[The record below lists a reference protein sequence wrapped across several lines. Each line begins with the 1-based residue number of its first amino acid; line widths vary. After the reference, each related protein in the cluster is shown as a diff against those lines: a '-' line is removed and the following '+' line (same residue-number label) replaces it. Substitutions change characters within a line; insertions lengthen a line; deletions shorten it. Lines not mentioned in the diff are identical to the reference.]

1 MYTEK
6 TTKKS
11 FIVEHQAVPKESYNS
26 GDIFVSEDNT
36 GFMLAVIGPHRAFL
50 VRMSDGN
57 RWTEAIKVEDV
68 DNITKE
74 EFKSLSPDLNLTKVR
89 EAEFKF
95 TV

>member
-11 FIVEHQAVPKESYNS
+11 FTVEHQAACKEFYSI
-26 GDIFVSEDNT
+26 GDIFVSAEN
-36 GFMLAVIGPHRAFL
+36 GNYMLVMITSSEVCL

-57 RWTEAIKVEDV
+57 RWTEVLKVNNPY
-68 DNITKE
+68 NITKE
-74 EFKSLSPDLNLTKVR
+74 EFKSLSPYLNLTKVR

>member
-6 TTKKS
+6 TTKKN
-11 FIVEHQAVPKESYNS
+11 FTVERQAVPKESYNR

-36 GFMLAVIGPHRAFL
+36 VFMLAVFSSHEVCL
-50 VRMSDGN
+50 VSMSDGN
-57 RWTEAIKVEDV
+57 RWTEVLKVKDA

>member
-6 TTKKS
+6 TTKKN
-11 FIVEHQAVPKESYNS
+11 FTVERQAVPKESYNR
-26 GDIFVSEDNT
+26 GDIFVSQDNT
-36 GFMLAVIGPHRAFL
+36 VFMLAVISSHRACL

-57 RWTEAIKVEDV
+57 RWTEAIQVEDV

>member
-6 TTKKS
+6 TTKKN
-11 FIVEHQAVPKESYNS
+11 FMVERQAVPKESYKI
-26 GDIFVSEDNT
+26 GDIFVGADNAS
-36 GFMLAVIGPHRAFL
+36 FMLVAVSPDKVYL
-50 VRMSDGN
+50 VCMSDGN
-57 RWTEAIKVEDV
+57 PWTEVLKVENV

-74 EFKSLSPDLNLTKVR
+74 EFKSLSPYLNLTKVR

>member
-6 TTKKS
+6 TTKKN
-11 FIVEHQAVPKESYNS
+11 FMVERQAVPKESYKS
-26 GDIFVSEDNT
+26 GDIFVSENNVS
-36 GFMLAVIGPHRAFL
+36 FMLAVISSHEVCL

-57 RWTEAIKVEDV
+57 RWTEVLKVNNPY
-68 DNITKE
+68 NITKE
-74 EFKSLSPDLNLTKVR
+74 EFKSLSPYLNLTKVR